1 MQSWCAAATARP
13 APGPWSRTMKRVV
26 SAWLPDWPVT
36 VWMRPTPRSQPQRPP
51 PPEGAPFALIE
62 KGVHGLTLHAL
73 NAEARAAGLW
83 RGQAH
88 ADACAMLPHLVSAPA
103 EQDRDLAA
111 LKRLA
116 LWAERFSPS
125 VAIDTL
131 TPGFEGLFLD
141 MTGGAHLFGGE
152 AALLADLRGRLA
164 RAGIPAHVAMADT
177 PAAAWALAR
186 FSGEAERVARAG
198 GLREALSDLPVEGLR
213 LEAKALALLKKF
225 GLKSIGDLYD
235 LPRAGLARRFRGEI
249 GFRVVERLD

>member
-1 MQSWCAAATARP
+1 
-13 APGPWSRTMKRVV
+13 
-26 SAWLPDWPVT
+26 
-36 VWMRPTPRSQPQRPP
+36 MRPTASSAPQRPP
-51 PPEGAPFALIE
+51 PPDGAPFALIE

-73 NAEARAAGLW
+73 NAAARGAGLW

-88 ADACAMLPHLVSAPA
+88 ADACAMLPRLISAPA

-131 TPGFEGLFLD
+131 MPGFEGLFLD

-152 AALLADLRGRLA
+152 AAMLADLHGRLA
-164 RAGIPAHVAMADT
+164 RAGIEAQVAMADT

-186 FSGEAERVARAG
+186 FSERASKGCGSR
-198 GLREALSDLPVEGLR
+198 
-213 LEAKALALLKKF
+213 
-225 GLKSIGDLYD
+225 
-235 LPRAGLARRFRGEI
+235 PRRWPC
-249 GFRVVERLD
+249 